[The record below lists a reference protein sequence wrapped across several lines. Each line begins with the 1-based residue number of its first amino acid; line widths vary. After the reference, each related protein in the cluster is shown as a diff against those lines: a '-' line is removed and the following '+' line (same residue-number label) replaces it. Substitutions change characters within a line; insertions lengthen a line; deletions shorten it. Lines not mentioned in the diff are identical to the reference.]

1 MKVEEAKATLAS
13 AAKRAWP
20 NVAKASDLPFQD
32 YWKKQMEWLTFHA
45 PHIGEKLLRQFVS
58 DMIERAKEAERLGRV
73 PEPWIVPDKVKSIWA
88 NIEPPSPPVA
98 ARPTVAPIRAAA
110 VRSAPQSITQGRLL

>member
-1 MKVEEAKATLAS
+1 MTAEEAKASLAR

-45 PHIGEKLLRQFVS
+45 PRIGDKLLDQFVA
-58 DMIERAKEAERLGRV
+58 DMIAIAQKAERMGHA
-73 PEPWIVPDKVKSIWA
+73 PEPWIVPDKVKKIWA
-88 NIEPPSPPVA
+88 TVEPPPP
-98 ARPTVAPIRAAA
+98 PAA
-110 VRSAPQSITQGRLL
+110 VRPAVAPVRAAEVRAAPQKITQGSLL